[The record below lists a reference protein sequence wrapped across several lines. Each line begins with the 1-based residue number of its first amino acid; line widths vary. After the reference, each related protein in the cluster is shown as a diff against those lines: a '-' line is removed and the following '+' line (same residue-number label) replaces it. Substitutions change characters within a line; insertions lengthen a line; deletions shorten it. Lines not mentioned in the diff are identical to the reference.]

1 MHRSN
6 MKTCRTVANP
16 KLAWPFT
23 LTKPKTKREQL
34 RDILK
39 SLGPAPF

>member
-1 MHRSN
+1 MHQSN
-6 MKTCRTVANP
+6 MKQSRTVANP
-16 KLAWPFT
+16 KLAWPF
-23 LTKPKTKREQL
+23 TKPKTKREQL